1 MIKVLFGTRLAMFA
15 VSYGNEVKQFMVAS
29 GMRNQLVMHLQS
41 F

>member
-15 VSYGNEVKQFMVAS
+15 VSYGNGIKQLVVAS
-29 GMRNQLVMHLQS
+29 GMRVQIVINLQS